1 MRASVLAGMFKKIT
15 QLLKRY
21 NLIHG
26 IFTKNLSCVNTWLK
40 D

>member
-1 MRASVLAGMFKKIT
+1 MGTGAFPVMLKKIRH
-15 QLLKRY
+15 LIKRY

>member
-1 MRASVLAGMFKKIT
+1 MLNVALAAMFKKIA
-15 QLLKRY
+15 QLIERY
-21 NLIHG
+21 NPIHG